1 MHMQPSAYDKN
12 LAAKVLVLAEIE
24 GSPGLTGGDLLELVE
39 ARCADFSRTEPAFD
53 FVAWTGTTFWNLL
66 ASFAEKGYVA
76 SSGELP
82 SGVHEWRT
90 AKLRL
95 TPRGASFLE
104 SAAAEARAVLAS
116 LQPRVRAAV

>member
-1 MHMQPSAYDKN
+1 MQPSAYDKN
-12 LAAKVLVLAEIE
+12 LAAKVLVLSEME
-24 GSPGLTGGDLLELVE
+24 GTPGLTGAKLLELVE
-39 ARCADFSRTEPAFD
+39 ARCMDFSRAEPAFD

-76 SSGELP
+76 SSGEPP

-95 TPRGASFLE
+95 TPRGESFLE
-104 SAAAEARAVLAS
+104 SAAVEARAVLAS
-116 LQPRVRAAV
+116 LQPRARAAV